1 VGGLTLAH
9 CLRARGIQAD
19 VVEADTNSDRF
30 MGRSAVVSGDALRV
44 MQGLGLRP
52 VLDRE
57 GVVLGKAASGL
68 YSGKTI
74 HQENFQPATQ
84 GQGPEAVAIPAFALA
99 ELLADSWESRGGRIS
114 TSNAILTMREV
125 EGAGVRCSF
134 RDPRLGTK
142 DYDLIVLADSVNSGN
157 TPGVLKEEIYLNPYM
172 TTTQVGAYG
181 VWSTYLPRPFTI
193 APDLAVDVLGLG
205 NRAGYIPM
213 PEDLLYFWGTH
224 RADMAPFLKGGA
236 REAREWPLLSG
247 FEKGF
252 NMRTVLQQVEQ
263 SDRLCWV
270 HYPRD
275 MRIKQWVHRQGRLAL
290 LGSGAYSMM
299 PLPLR
304 EASLPIEDAA
314 VLAHAL
320 ASHPLQADALAAYA
334 ARRMPRVQ
342 AAQDW
347 AWNLHTQATKT
358 GRWQL
363 ALRNLWMSGPG
374 RLSFARRHADLS
386 RPLAQS

>member
-1 VGGLTLAH
+1 
-9 CLRARGIQAD
+9 
-19 VVEADTNSDRF
+19 
-30 MGRSAVVSGDALRV
+30 
-44 MQGLGLRP
+44 
-52 VLDRE
+52 
-57 GVVLGKAASGL
+57 
-68 YSGKTI
+68 
-74 HQENFQPATQ
+74 
-84 GQGPEAVAIPAFALA
+84 
-99 ELLADSWESRGGRIS
+99 
-114 TSNAILTMREV
+114 
-125 EGAGVRCSF
+125 
-134 RDPRLGTK
+134 
-142 DYDLIVLADSVNSGN
+142 
-157 TPGVLKEEIYLNPYM
+157 
-172 TTTQVGAYG
+172 
-181 VWSTYLPRPFTI
+181 
-193 APDLAVDVLGLG
+193 
-205 NRAGYIPM
+205 
-213 PEDLLYFWGTH
+213 
-224 RADMAPFLKGGA
+224 MAPFLKGGA